1 MEVPRETQRKRHSKN
16 DSFNDELV
24 PGTEIMSD
32 MSNGLF
38 LIPKPEND
46 EHDPLNWSLAWK
58 ISAISV
64 TSYVSFVQGFGPL
77 ALAPMFS
84 YYVEDFGCTLSE
96 AVQFSGVCI
105 LVLAFSNFI
114 WVPISNSWGRRPVL
128 IFSTLICLGSSLWR
142 AEANSYWSF
151 MGACIMD
158 GIGAGPAETIQP
170 SVATDLFFLHSRG
183 KWNTLYW
190 VVYMGSFVAGP
201 LISGAMAKHVG
212 WRSFWWLYTGML
224 GLALLLIVF
233 LLPETLSHRGS
244 QQKRSGRNIQV
255 NVTAS
260 GEDLRQLTVLSDEK
274 VEISAEVKQGQND
287 DGTGAM
293 PSTSASG
300 NPDQWLGR
308 GKPSRKQWMLYQSN
322 PDPWKAVAL
331 DLWVPWKLFAFPIVE
346 FASFVVSF
354 SCSSF
359 LIVNLSQE
367 QAFGSPPY
375 SMAAD
380 AVGLLNISIL
390 VGALIGLFSAGP
402 LSDWTAAR
410 LTAKNGGVRE
420 PEMRLPAMIPYVLIM
435 ILGHVVLALGYD
447 QHWHWAAIVVIGF
460 TCAGIQMAALP
471 SIVSTYAIDSYKS
484 AAGSL
489 FVSITVNKNV
499 WGYGFSK
506 FITPWSEKSGYTPP
520 VMTNMA
526 LTTLWCLFGILFY
539 YHGKTFRRWS
549 RNSRVH
555 QLQTGP
561 YGCRGRS
568 HV

>member
-1 MEVPRETQRKRHSKN
+1 MEVLRETQENELQKKRHSKN
-16 DSFNDELV
+16 DFDNELV

-32 MSNGLF
+32 VSNGLF

-58 ISAISV
+58 ISATSV

-77 ALAPMFS
+77 AWAPMFS
-84 YYVEDFGCTLSE
+84 YY
-96 AVQFSGVCI
+96 FSGVCI

-114 WVPISNSWGRRPVL
+114 WVPISNFWGCHPVL
-128 IFSTLICLGSSLWR
+128 IFSTLICLGSSLSR
-142 AEANSYWSF
+142 AEARSYWSF

-158 GIGAGPAETIQP
+158 GVDAGPAETIQP
-170 SVATDLFFLHSRG
+170 SVTTDLFFLHSRG

-190 VVYMGSFVAGP
+190 VVYMRSFVAGP
-201 LISGAMAKHVG
+201 LISGAMAKHLG
-212 WRSFWWLYTGML
+212 WRSFWWLYTAML
-224 GLALLLIVF
+224 GLALLLVVF
-233 LLPETLSHRGS
+233 LLPETLYRRGS
-244 QQKRSGRNIQV
+244 QQKRNSGNIQV
-255 NVTAS
+255 TATAS
-260 GEDLRQLTVLSDEK
+260 GEDLRRLTEVFDEK
-274 VEISAEVKQGQND
+274 VDISAEVKRGHA
-287 DGTGAM
+287 GEAMGAIL
-293 PSTSASG
+293 PTSAPG
-300 NPDQWLGR
+300 NPNQWLGQ
-308 GKPSRKQWMLYQSN
+308 GKPSKKQWMLYQSN
-322 PDPWKAVAL
+322 SNPWKAVAL

-359 LIVNLSQE
+359 LIVNLTQE

-375 SMAAD
+375 NMAAD
-380 AVGLLNISIL
+380 VVGLLNISIL

-420 PEMRLPAMIPYVLIM
+420 PEMRLSAMIPYVLIM
-435 ILGHVVLALGYD
+435 VLGHVVLALGYD
-447 QHWHWAAIVVIGF
+447 RHWHWAVIVV
-460 TCAGIQMAALP
+460 MAALP
-471 SIVSTYAIDSYKS
+471 AIVSTYAIDSYKS

-489 FVSITVNKNV
+489 FVSINVNKNV

-506 FITPWSEKSGYTPP
+506 FITPWSEKAGYTPP

-549 RNSRVH
+549 RNS
-555 QLQTGP
+555 
-561 YGCRGRS
+561 
-568 HV
+568 HVNQIQAAS

>member
-1 MEVPRETQRKRHSKN
+1 MEVPRETQRKHHSKN
-16 DSFNDELV
+16 DPVNDELV

-64 TSYVSFVQGFGPL
+64 TSYVSFVQGLGPL

-158 GIGAGPAETIQP
+158 GIGAGPADTIQP
-170 SVATDLFFLHSRG
+170 SWT
-183 KWNTLYW
+183 TLYW

-201 LISGAMAKHVG
+201 LISGAMAKHIG
-212 WRSFWWLYTGML
+212 WRSAWWLYTGML

-244 QQKRSGRNIQV
+244 QQKRSCRNIQV
-255 NVTAS
+255 NATAS
-260 GEDLRQLTVLSDEK
+260 GEDLRRLTELFDEK
-274 VEISAEVKQGQND
+274 ND
-287 DGTGAM
+287 DGTDAM

-300 NPDQWLGR
+300 NPEQWLGR

-380 AVGLLNISIL
+380 AAGLLNISIL

-410 LTAKNGGVRE
+410 LTAKNGGVGE
-420 PEMRLPAMIPYVLIM
+420 PEIRLPAMIPYVLIM

-447 QHWHWAAIVVIGF
+447 QQWHWAAIVVIGF

-506 FITPWSEKSGYTPP
+506 FTTPWSEKSGYTPP

-526 LTTLWCLFGILFY
+526 
-539 YHGKTFRRWS
+539 
-549 RNSRVH
+549 
-555 QLQTGP
+555 
-561 YGCRGRS
+561 
-568 HV
+568 

>member
-1 MEVPRETQRKRHSKN
+1 MEAPRETQAVTEKELQRKRRSKN
-16 DSFNDELV
+16 DFDNEIV

-32 MSNGLF
+32 VSNGLF
-38 LIPKPEND
+38 LVPQPEND
-46 EHDPLNWSLAWK
+46 EHDPLNWSHAWK

-84 YYVEDFGCTLSE
+84 YYVEDFNCTLSE

-114 WVPISNSWGRRPVL
+114 WVPISNSWGRRPAM
-128 IFSTLICLGSSLWR
+128 IFSTLICMGSSLWR

-158 GIGAGPAETIQP
+158 GVGAGPAETIQP
-170 SVATDLFFLHSRG
+170 SITTDLFFLHSRG

-201 LISGAMAKHVG
+201 LISGTMAKHLG
-212 WRSFWWLYTGML
+212 WRSFWWLYTAML
-224 GLALLLIVF
+224 GLALLLVIF
-233 LLPETLSHRGS
+233 LLPETLYHRGY
-244 QQKRSGRNIQV
+244 QQKRNSGSIQV
-255 NVTAS
+255 TKSAS
-260 GEDLRQLTVLSDEK
+260 GEDLRRLTEIFDDK
-274 VEISAEVKQGQND
+274 VEISAGVNQSQ
-287 DGTGAM
+287 TSVAIGAL
-293 PSTSASG
+293 PSTTASEQS
-300 NPDQWLGR
+300 NQWLGR
-308 GKPSRKQWMLYQSN
+308 GRPSKKQWMLYQSN
-322 PDPWKAVAL
+322 SSPWTAILL
-331 DLWVPWKLFAFPIVE
+331 DLWIPCKISLFPIIA

-359 LIVNLSQE
+359 LIVNLTQE
-367 QAFGSPPY
+367 QAFGSHPY
-375 SMAAD
+375 NMD
-380 AVGLLNISIL
+380 TEVVGLLNISIL

-420 PEMRLPAMIPYVLIM
+420 AEMRLPAMIPYVLIM

-447 QHWHWAAIVVIGF
+447 NHWHWAAIVVVGF

-471 SIVSTYAIDSYKS
+471 AIVSTYAIDSYKS

-526 LTTLWCLFGILFY
+526 LTTLWCLFGIFFY
-539 YHGKTFRRWS
+539 RYGKTFRKWS
-549 RNSRVH
+549 RDSNVH
-555 QLQTGP
+555 HLQTQP
-561 YGCRGRS
+561 
-568 HV
+568 